1 MDCIPAEP
9 LAEGVPV
16 PRAEAEGGIDLL
28 YFAYVAVAANED
40 PLVRRTRSW
49 QRAHSAR
56 PEV

>member
-1 MDCIPAEP
+1 M
-9 LAEGVPV
+9 PV

-49 QRAHSAR
+49 QRVHSAR